1 MNEMLLFA
9 RTFLKEPKMLG
20 SVIPSSRFLTNR
32 LLRIMDLKRA
42 NLIVEFG
49 PGIGNITD
57 EILDELNS
65 RGKLVAI
72 EMNDI
77 FARHLKDNSRDGRL
91 IVEHDSAEN
100 VQSILAMRGLGSAD
114 YIISGIPFSTMPDQ
128 LRRNILQNSYR
139 ALKPGGEMIVYQFSS
154 AVLADLKQVF
164 GKVEEQLEPWNI
176 LPARVFRAIKRR

>member
-77 FARHLKDNSRDGRL
+77 FARHLKDNSRAGRL
-91 IVEHDSAEN
+91 IVAHDSAEN
-100 VQSILAMRGLGSAD
+100 VQTVLAMPAFASAD
-114 YIISGIPFSTMPDQ
+114 SIFS
-128 LRRNILQNSYR
+128 R
-139 ALKPGGEMIVYQFSS
+139 
-154 AVLADLKQVF
+154 
-164 GKVEEQLEPWNI
+164 
-176 LPARVFRAIKRR
+176 LPLST